1 MCPITFFNH
10 QKLYSGNKKRKMLKL
25 NLVFLL
31 SLQLLKK
38 NQSDEIEFTM
48 FCTYFGVLI
57 VNTLIS
63 MVSLPNVF
71 SDWKRLRMWPESRV
85 SVLSRILFW
94 WMNPLIFTGFKRDI
108 TTDDLWKVD
117 LTETADYT
125 TERLEFEWLP
135 IANEYIKHK
144 DSRLV
149 MAKKPSLGWTIWT
162 VFYRKYVGGSLLR
175 LQNHLLNIVGPI
187 ILGWLIHFFNN
198 KEQNL
203 SVGIFYTG
211 ILFFVTMTQSFAM
224 QHQQYRIFMVRTRIR
239 NALMNLIFKKVN
251 SYKENLNQTKIK
263 I

>member
-1 MCPITFFNH
+1 
-10 QKLYSGNKKRKMLKL
+10 MLKL